1 VECSTAQS
9 GRQTVLELVED
20 GGCVSV
26 VEAGVVD
33 DDAADGARPAAAII
47 RNENTGVGSYQLRV
61 WSPRR

>member
-1 VECSTAQS
+1 
-9 GRQTVLELVED
+9 LVED